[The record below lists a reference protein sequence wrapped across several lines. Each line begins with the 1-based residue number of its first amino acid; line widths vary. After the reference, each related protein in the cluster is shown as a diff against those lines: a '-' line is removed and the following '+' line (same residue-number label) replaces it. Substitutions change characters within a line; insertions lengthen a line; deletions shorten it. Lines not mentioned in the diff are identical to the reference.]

1 MEDDE
6 RMASLLKR
14 GLEKEGHVATLTA
27 DGPEGLDFAMSRTE
41 VLAQEAPRLLGLR
54 LDVYCAFYL
63 FIRAHRRT
71 VS

>member
-27 DGPEGLDFAMSRTE
+27 DGPEGLDFAMSRTFDL
-41 VLAQEAPRLLGLR
+41 VLCQNSALLK
-54 LDVYCAFYL
+54 
-63 FIRAHRRT
+63 
-71 VS
+71 